1 MVPITDD
8 DVTPASQSSLGYQS
22 LPALIAAISPTIDNI
37 NNIYKVNGVGYYRTW
52 LNPATNQYAYQ
63 LVTDREFPELGKPL
77 EIFDFTYDAT
87 RMGPAPTITA
97 SAKWPYCLDEY
108 WIQECFVSFFG
119 EKFYLKQIPT
129 SSKSNDDARYKHE
142 ILMVSE
148 RIVLETTYLFDIVN
162 PYFTDRPISEASTFR
177 FFGDIEDL
185 RRRLNTSL
193 VYAGLSSFVRKTDS
207 NGNLIE
213 QNVLTYDQ
221 WQQVG
226 LGLLRAPDPY
236 NVMTPEGD
244 YTHYHNNIYDHYDGS
259 YEAYLKDRV
268 WETDTNGDYIQVGYK
283 VVLGTDAD
291 GHPVTSEEKFVEFSD
306 NYIHEG
312 LQKIKDDFELQYY
325 FTKDSDGNTLI
336 VIGDCEHNFGTN
348 NAFSYGVDNQLLSIE
363 KTNTTDKIVT
373 RITGVGS
380 TENIPWYYPNPCAD
394 GWIEPFYK
402 RGNNVVT
409 SPSVAPTYTEEEG
422 AEYEKFLKNRLG
434 LQFRFGE
441 LIDEI
446 FLGTDSGITSSYNE
460 TKTFGGTTYS
470 NVYGYMC
477 EKWFKYPMHIH
488 AETIRSDYAATAQ
501 VIQFVV
507 EKGRYVNLP
516 GTVTDG
522 QIYGGTQWMPTQTY
536 YYNNA
541 DALKAVEFP
550 EGYTYRIYVYFTY
563 PTHIQN
569 DTFDWYFIPN
579 PGMSHNAGS
588 NKNPDW
594 RYSYQI
600 AIKSNV
606 PISYIN
612 SLKCFHTDMIV
623 SGIWGSRGTWYD
635 RYTLWGRYVWTYKD
649 EEGTTR
655 IIESDDDRFKLMMSG
670 STVYTIDNAKIV
682 TDKTAADL
690 GWDGNYYQLSIQSQ
704 NVISQSVSNFL
715 DNMIVNSRYHRG
727 KFMFQ
732 REEWVFDLSNQKV
745 NLADYG
751 LAVTGSPQIYD
762 IIAFKRVKYITPQQ
776 NLMPEVFFRSDGARR
791 FYEAKQYRY
800 PSSAAEANADYTS
813 TPDTEAGEVS
823 RQWNPGIDPES
834 SSAVWNSVQHA
845 ALYGKH
851 NTLYQSDTQ
860 GYFIFENL
868 FIPGLPK
875 EHIENFED
883 IRPSI
888 EEATNSNNRRIDVIE
903 EFAYDTYDDNSVW
916 EDGGESGEYKHP
928 HFFAKLRPL
937 GFNIFDHALQ
947 EDMVISI
954 KTGDCGACNFK
965 IKVSDKTKKN
975 VVQLWKDTLYEK
987 TGESSYSVY
996 VHAGDLKR
1004 YGTYPALYVLDNGT
1018 YKRYNINTDSIDNTL
1033 VGDSDTLG
1041 SLQDETTAINIY
1053 NIGVLDAERIENGEL
1068 GTLNASGWRH
1078 LEGDVVVTGRAQTD
1092 VINGINQQDTT
1103 SNYCWVALEK
1113 DVDTY
1118 GTIMPSAS
1126 SIYDN
1131 QLWSVYIRPKSIQD
1145 VHTSS
1150 STAAQDE
1157 TNADKF
1163 VFLNIRMPQL
1173 YIRQAEHK
1181 LSQKLVRYM
1190 FDNNSQRFNFSI
1202 KFSRIYL
1209 AENLSIEELLNEN
1222 SVLYVQYSTNQ
1233 RKYKQYVSHYT
1244 YIMKHDAVLPEIN
1257 VEMNQ
1262 ELSVYRNK
1270 DEQARFTLSASRWD
1284 EWRRARE
1291 IVMSVDSRFGRRFV
1305 PTNRDIVVGGNI
1317 ASLATGLSMNKINID
1332 RADLVQRINMQRENV
1347 STQQSDVAYR
1357 VYKKSDFVFD
1367 SENGEIEVG
1376 RNKFIA
1382 KIDPTARKLKLGVFS
1397 DEEGFTPDSMD
1408 IVSLEAGGKRIKVG
1422 STEVAPA
1429 FVDSNGKIADYA
1441 SNGNENHS
1449 ITPAKKSDLNII
1461 RHTVEQ
1467 RFLDKGWAISSP
1479 TCGGTSHLPSKNI
1492 TTVTIDNVQY
1502 LFWTNANGE
1511 NISYQG
1517 SGSGQCQT
1525 DPF

>member
-1 MVPITDD
+1 MKKERFLTVMVPITDD

-226 LGLLRAPDPY
+226 LGLLSAPDPY

-434 LQFRFGE
+434 VQLRYGN
-441 LIDEI
+441 EI
-446 FLGTDSGITSSYNE
+446 AFFNIGTDQAQLYGRQSGDYWILSVSFITTVDDDSFFSVYNINNISSNADHVVFVVNKYDPAAVNPSTNPEGWTTVGTWNTTE
-460 TKTFGGTTYS
+460 TLQAHTFTAGRYRITVNFY
-470 NVYGYMC
+470 
-477 EKWFKYPMHIH
+477 F
-488 AETIRSDYAATAQ
+488 TAQ
-501 VIQFVV
+501 PQNSTFNGYYIPAPNLSRNLGSEKHPRIIRAVPLYVSKNVPFDRVLTLHCKWDDSFSGYWWYYYDTNGVEINTLDVPSNFTHLTSDVYWTITNVKILTDLTASDGGWNGKYYNFNIDGGSIRNQVETNYLPNDSIYQQLLSGRIRVSLKRWVIDQ
-507 EKGRYVNLP
+507 YNTPVNLP
-516 GTVTDG
+516 
-522 QIYGGTQWMPTQTY
+522 
-536 YYNNA
+536 
-541 DALKAVEFP
+541 
-550 EGYTYRIYVYFTY
+550 
-563 PTHIQN
+563 
-569 DTFDWYFIPN
+569 
-579 PGMSHNAGS
+579 
-588 NKNPDW
+588 
-594 RYSYQI
+594 
-600 AIKSNV
+600 
-606 PISYIN
+606 
-612 SLKCFHTDMIV
+612 
-623 SGIWGSRGTWYD
+623 
-635 RYTLWGRYVWTYKD
+635 
-649 EEGTTR
+649 
-655 IIESDDDRFKLMMSG
+655 
-670 STVYTIDNAKIV
+670 
-682 TDKTAADL
+682 
-690 GWDGNYYQLSIQSQ
+690 
-704 NVISQSVSNFL
+704 
-715 DNMIVNSRYHRG
+715 
-727 KFMFQ
+727 
-732 REEWVFDLSNQKV
+732 
-745 NLADYG
+745 DYG
-751 LAVTGSPQIYD
+751 LAVTGTPEFGD

-776 NLMPEVFFRSDGARR
+776 NLMPEIFFRSDGARR

-800 PSSAAEANADYTS
+800 PSSAAEANADYTA
-813 TPDTEAGEVS
+813 TPDTPAGEVS

-860 GYFIFENL
+860 GYYIFENL

-883 IRPSI
+883 IRPTI
-888 EEATNSNNRRIDVIE
+888 EEAKNSSNRRIDVIE
-903 EFAYDTYDDNSVW
+903 EFAYDTYDDNSIW

-947 EDMVISI
+947 EDMIISI

-1018 YKRYNINTDSIDNTL
+1018 YKRYNINTDRIDTTL
-1033 VGDSDTLG
+1033 VSERDTIGL
-1041 SLQDETTAINIY
+1041 LDDELSSINIY

-1092 VINGINQQDTT
+1092 VINNINQQDTT

-1118 GTIMPSAS
+1118 GTIMPSANS
-1126 SIYDN
+1126 VYDD

-1145 VHTSS
+1145 VHTDS
-1150 STAAQDE
+1150 STATQDE
-1157 TNADKF
+1157 ANADKF

-1181 LSQKLVRYM
+1181 LSKKLVRYM

-1222 SVLYVQYSTNQ
+1222 SVLYVQYSTTQ

-1270 DEQARFTLSASRWD
+1270 DEQARFVLSANRWD
-1284 EWRRARE
+1284 HWRRARE
-1291 IVMSVDSRFGRRFV
+1291 IVGSIDTRFGRRYIPF
-1305 PTNRDIVVGGNI
+1305 NRDVIISGNM
-1317 ASLATGLSMNKINID
+1317 ASLSTKQSMQTIKID
-1332 RADLVQRINMQRENV
+1332 KDDLRNRLLLQNGHIIR
-1347 STQQSDVAYR
+1347 QQSTLAYGM
-1357 VYKKSDFVFD
+1357 YKKDDFEFD
-1367 SENGEIEVG
+1367 NTNGEINIGE
-1376 RNKFIA
+1376 NKFIA

-1449 ITPAKKSDLNII
+1449 ITPAKQSDLNIV

-1467 RFLDKGWAISSP
+1467 RFIDKGWANSSP

>member
-52 LNPATNQYAYQ
+52 LNPETNQYAYH
-63 LVTDREFPELGKPL
+63 LVTDREFPEIGKPL

-97 SAKWPYCLDEY
+97 SVKWPYCLDEY

-226 LGLLRAPDPY
+226 LGLLSAPDPY

-244 YTHYHNNIYDHYDGS
+244 YTHYHNNIYEHYDGS

-325 FTKDSDGNTLI
+325 FTKDSDGKTLI

-380 TENIPWYYPNPCAD
+380 TENIPWYYPNPCSD

-422 AEYEKFLKNRLG
+422 VEYEKFLKNRLG
-434 LQFRFGE
+434 VQLRYGN
-441 LIDEI
+441 EI
-446 FLGTDSGITSSYNE
+446 EFFNIGTDQAELYGRTSGGYYILSVSYVFTVEDDSYVSAFGIENISRVASDQIQFVANKYDPSAVSSVNPDGWTAVGSWLTPEQLQGHIFTAGRYRITVNFYFNSQPQNDSFNCYVIPAPNVSTNIGTSKRPNYVKPLPCIAGSHVPLSRVRTLHVGWRSDLE
-460 TKTFGGTTYS
+460 LYFWYYKDANGQDVCVYDEPNNYAVPAFGGTYDNVKILTDLSQSDGGWNGHYYNIVISGNQITSQTES
-470 NVYGYMC
+470 NLIPLNDVYTRYLSGRVRVSL
-477 EKWFKYPMHIH
+477 KRW
-488 AETIRSDYAATAQ
+488 
-501 VIQFVV
+501 VIDQ
-507 EKGRYVNLP
+507 YNTPVNLP
-516 GTVTDG
+516 
-522 QIYGGTQWMPTQTY
+522 
-536 YYNNA
+536 
-541 DALKAVEFP
+541 
-550 EGYTYRIYVYFTY
+550 
-563 PTHIQN
+563 
-569 DTFDWYFIPN
+569 
-579 PGMSHNAGS
+579 
-588 NKNPDW
+588 
-594 RYSYQI
+594 
-600 AIKSNV
+600 
-606 PISYIN
+606 
-612 SLKCFHTDMIV
+612 
-623 SGIWGSRGTWYD
+623 
-635 RYTLWGRYVWTYKD
+635 
-649 EEGTTR
+649 
-655 IIESDDDRFKLMMSG
+655 
-670 STVYTIDNAKIV
+670 
-682 TDKTAADL
+682 
-690 GWDGNYYQLSIQSQ
+690 
-704 NVISQSVSNFL
+704 
-715 DNMIVNSRYHRG
+715 
-727 KFMFQ
+727 
-732 REEWVFDLSNQKV
+732 
-745 NLADYG
+745 DYG
-751 LAVTGSPQIYD
+751 LAVTGTPEFGD

-776 NLMPEVFFRSDGARR
+776 NLMPEIFFRSDGARR

-800 PSSAAEANADYTS
+800 PSSAAEANADYTAM
-813 TPDTEAGEVS
+813 PDTPAGEVS

-851 NTLYQSDTQ
+851 NTLYKSDTQ
-860 GYFIFENL
+860 GYYIFENL

-883 IRPSI
+883 IRPTI
-888 EEATNSNNRRIDVIE
+888 EEAKNSSNLRIDVIE
-903 EFAYDTYDDNSVW
+903 EFAYDTYDDNSIW

-1018 YKRYNINTDSIDNTL
+1018 YKRYNINTDSIDTTP
-1033 VGDSDTLG
+1033 VSEIDTIGL
-1041 SLQDETTAINIY
+1041 LDDELSSINIY

-1092 VINGINQQDTT
+1092 VINNINQQDTT

-1118 GTIMPSAS
+1118 GTIMPSANS
-1126 SIYDN
+1126 VYDD

-1145 VHTSS
+1145 VHTDS
-1150 STAAQDE
+1150 STASQDE
-1157 TNADKF
+1157 ANADKF

-1222 SVLYVQYSTNQ
+1222 SVLYVQYSTTQ

-1270 DEQARFTLSASRWD
+1270 DEQARFVLSSNRWD
-1284 EWRRARE
+1284 HWRRARE
-1291 IVMSVDSRFGRRFV
+1291 IVGSIDTRFGRRYIPF
-1305 PTNRDIVVGGNI
+1305 NRDVIISGNM
-1317 ASLATGLSMNKINID
+1317 ASLSTKQSMQTIKVD
-1332 RADLVQRINMQRENV
+1332 KEDLRSRLLLQNESILR
-1347 STQQSDVAYR
+1347 QQSTISYGI
-1357 VYKKSDFVFD
+1357 YNKKDFEFD
-1367 SENGEIEVG
+1367 NTNGEINIGE
-1376 RNKFIA
+1376 NKFIA

-1397 DEEGFTPDSMD
+1397 DEEGFTPDSID

-1429 FVDSNGKIADYA
+1429 FIDSNGKIADYA

-1449 ITPAKKSDLNII
+1449 ITPAKQSDLNIV

-1467 RFLDKGWAISSP
+1467 RFIDKGFANSST
-1479 TCGGTSHLPSKNI
+1479 TCGGTSQFPSRSI
-1492 TTVTIDNVQY
+1492 TTVTIDNKHF
-1502 LFWTNANGE
+1502 LFWTTADGD
-1511 NISYQG
+1511 NIEYQG
-1517 SGSGQCQT
+1517 SGSGQCQE